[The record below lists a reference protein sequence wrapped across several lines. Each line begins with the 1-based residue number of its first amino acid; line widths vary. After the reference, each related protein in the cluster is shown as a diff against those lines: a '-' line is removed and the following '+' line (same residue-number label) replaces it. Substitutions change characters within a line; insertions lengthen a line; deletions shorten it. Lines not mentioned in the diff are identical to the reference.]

1 MTVRDHR
8 EDGVVQVPQGITRV
22 TISFGQSAI
31 LSLVTE
37 LRSDFA
43 STLKILV
50 FAPFGNS
57 HASGL
62 RSRLVWS
69 DVLATPWP

>member
-22 TISFGQSAI
+22 TINFGQSAI

-37 LRSDFA
+37 LRNDFA
-43 STLKILV
+43 SALRILA

-57 HASGL
+57 HTSGMW
-62 RSRLVWS
+62 SRLVWS